1 MDLESIMPTLRCA
14 GFGLGIV
21 VMLGLYGFIQ
31 EKVMSVPYDGDL
43 FKASVF
49 LVLINRLFAIMF
61 AGGMIA
67 KHEEDV
73 APKCPLWKYAAIS
86 ISNVAATTCQYEA
99 LKWVSF
105 PVQMLG
111 KSFKMMPVMIWGIII
126 SGKQYGMKDW
136 LIAAAVTGG
145 VTEFLMTGK
154 ISSANAKQ
162 DDSVYGLLLLGGF
175 LACDGFTSTFQ
186 EKLFKEHS
194 TTKYNQMLYINTF
207 SAITSCVSLL
217 VFGGFAEAI
226 GFCMKHP
233 KVMLDASMLSAGAV
247 GGQFFIYSMVKEF
260 GALAFA
266 ATMNVRQVVS
276 IILSYIMYTKPI
288 NFLQIIGLAFVF
300 GALFYKS
307 FDSMEA
313 SKSKEKEKLLEEGKS
328 SSAKA

>member
-1 MDLESIMPTLRCA
+1 
-14 GFGLGIV
+14 
-21 VMLGLYGFIQ
+21 
-31 EKVMSVPYDGDL
+31 MSVPYDGDL

-49 LVLINRLFAIMF
+49 LVMVNRLFAILF
-61 AGGMIA
+61 AGGMIKA
-67 KHEEDV
+67 NQEDV
-73 APKCPLWKYAAIS
+73 SPKCPLWKYAAIS

-111 KSFKMMPVMIWGIII
+111 KSFKMMPVMIWGIVI
-126 SGKQYGMKDW
+126 SGKQYGMKEW
-136 LIAAAVTGG
+136 LVAAAVTAG
-145 VTEFLMTGK
+145 VTEFLMTGQ
-154 ISSANAKQ
+154 ISAKNSEQ
-162 DDSVYGLLLLGGF
+162 GDSVYGLLLLLGF
-175 LACDGFTSTFQ
+175 LGFDGFTSTFQ

-194 TTKYNQMLYINTF
+194 TTKYNQMLYINSF
-207 SAITSCVSLL
+207 SAVTSFVSLL
-217 VFGGFAEAI
+217 VFGGLTEAI
-226 GFCMKHP
+226 NFCIAHP
-233 KVMLDASMLSAGAV
+233 RVMLDASMLSAGAV

-276 IILSYIMYTKPI
+276 IILSYILYTKPI
-288 NFLQIIGLAFVF
+288 NLLQILGLVMVF

-328 SSAKA
+328 KA

>member
-49 LVLINRLFAIMF
+49 LVLVNRLFAIAF
-61 AGGMIA
+61 AGGMIKA
-67 KHEEDV
+67 NAEDV
-73 APKCPLWKYAAIS
+73 SPKCPLWKYFAIS

-136 LIAAAVTGG
+136 MVAAAVTGG
-145 VTEFLMTGK
+145 VTEFLMTGQ
-154 ISSANAKQ
+154 ISSKNAGQ
-162 DDSVYGLLLLGGF
+162 GDSVYGLALLVGF
-175 LACDGFTSTFQ
+175 LAFDGFTSTFQ
-186 EKLFKEHS
+186 EKLFKEHA

-207 SAITSCVSLL
+207 SAVTSCVSLL
-217 VFGGFAEAI
+217 VFGGFGDAI
-226 GFCMKHP
+226 AFCTKHP
-233 KVMLDASMLSAGAV
+233 RIMLDASMLSAGAV

-288 NFLQIIGLAFVF
+288 TLLQMVGLALVF

-328 SSAKA
+328 KA